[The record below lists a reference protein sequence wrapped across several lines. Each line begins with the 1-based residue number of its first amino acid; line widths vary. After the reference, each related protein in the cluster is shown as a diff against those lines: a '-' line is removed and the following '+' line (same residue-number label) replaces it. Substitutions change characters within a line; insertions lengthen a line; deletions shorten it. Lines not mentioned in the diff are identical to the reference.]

1 MNGTFEPRSG
11 TTAAFRGPLGSAIPV
26 RSMSQQTHLDPSAAS
41 EGSDTAEHG
50 GALRLVRLRLALV
63 VVAAGMV
70 SAAASGTVAIVA
82 TVGPGGLFHAAL
94 GFLPVPWVILVPAIL
109 VVSVWLIRNGARRV
123 LQLADELDEA
133 RRLNGDRQVGGG
145 TDTLVDTLTGLGN
158 HRAFQEE
165 LDRQLDAVRRYGH
178 TVALVFIDL
187 DDFKVINDSGGHALG
202 DKALALISKLLRG
215 GLRRS
220 DRPFRIG
227 GDEFAV
233 LMPGTRAEDA
243 QLVMRRVLSSCV
255 EPRRDAGFERGI
267 SFSAGIASAPD
278 MGIDRSDLY
287 ARADDAL
294 YEAKREGRTAIR
306 VFDPSKDDRPLTGE
320 RLARAA
326 RAVIELVAR
335 DAVSPVYQP
344 IVDVQTGMVV
354 GFEGLSRPDPQTAF
368 EDAGSLFTVAEQSG
382 RTADLDWV
390 CIRSIIAGA
399 GMLEPDQT
407 LSLNLSPMTVE
418 APEFQPLPL
427 LGLLSKARIPPDR
440 IILEITER
448 QGIDQVDTLR
458 AKLNACRSA
467 GFKIAIDD
475 LGAGNSGL
483 RLLSQIQFD
492 IVKIDLS
499 LVQAGTQHEAS
510 LDIVRTL
517 MELSNRWGAYAVAE
531 GVETLEQLH
540 MLRAIGLGHAQGYL
554 LGRPM
559 TEPRL
564 RQIELETILGEQGSS
579 AILRA
584 LAAASV

>member
-1 MNGTFEPRSG
+1 
-11 TTAAFRGPLGSAIPV
+11 
-26 RSMSQQTHLDPSAAS
+26 
-41 EGSDTAEHG
+41 
-50 GALRLVRLRLALV
+50 
-63 VVAAGMV
+63 MV

-82 TVGPGGLFHAAL
+82 TVGPGGLFHAGL
-94 GFLPVPWVILVPAIL
+94 GFLPVPWLVLVAIVL
-109 VVSVWLIRNGARRV
+109 IASVWLIRNGARRV
-123 LQLADELDEA
+123 LQLAEELDLA
-133 RRLNGDRQVGGG
+133 RRQVGGLG
-145 TDTLVDTLTGLGN
+145 AGAGQETLVDTLTGLGN

-187 DDFKVINDSGGHALG
+187 DDFKVLNDSGGHALG
-202 DKALALISKLLRG
+202 DKALAQMSKLLRG

-243 QLVMRRVLSSCV
+243 QLVMRRVLSSCL

-344 IVDVQTGMVV
+344 IVDVQTGLVV
-354 GFEGLSRPDPQTAF
+354 GFEGLSRPDPATAF

-390 CIRSIIAGA
+390 CIRSIVAGA
-399 GMLEPDQT
+399 TKLEPHQS
-407 LSLNLSPMTVE
+407 LSLNLSPMTIE
-418 APEFQPLPL
+418 APEFQPQPL
-427 LGLLSKARIPPDR
+427 LGLLARAGISPDR

-448 QGIDQVDTLR
+448 QGIDQLDTLR
-458 AKLNACRSA
+458 AKLGACRAA
-467 GFKIAIDD
+467 GFRIAIDD

-499 LVQAGTQHEAS
+499 LVQAGTQREAS

-517 MELSNRWGAYAVAE
+517 MELATRWGAYAVAE
-531 GVETLEQLH
+531 GVETVDQLH
-540 MLRAIGLGHAQGYL
+540 MLRTIGVGHAQGYL
-554 LGRPM
+554 LGRP
-559 TEPRL
+559 TAEPTM
-564 RQIELETILGEQGSS
+564 RQIDLETILGESGSS

>member
-1 MNGTFEPRSG
+1 
-11 TTAAFRGPLGSAIPV
+11 
-26 RSMSQQTHLDPSAAS
+26 
-41 EGSDTAEHG
+41 
-50 GALRLVRLRLALV
+50 
-63 VVAAGMV
+63 MV

-82 TVGPGGLFHAAL
+82 TVGPGGLLRSAL
-94 GFLPVPWVILVPAIL
+94 GFLPIPWVLLVPAIL
-109 VVSVWLIRNGARRV
+109 VVSVWLIRNGTRRV
-123 LQLADELDEA
+123 LELAAELDLA
-133 RRLNGDRQVGGG
+133 RRHVGSADAVAGS
-145 TDTLVDTLTGLGN
+145 DTLVDTLTGLGN

-187 DDFKVINDSGGHALG
+187 DDFKVINDAGGHALG

-255 EPRRDAGFERGI
+255 EPRRDAGFESGI

-278 MGIDRSDLY
+278 MGLDRSDLY

-326 RAVIELVAR
+326 RAVIDLVAR

-344 IVDVQTGMVV
+344 IVDLQTGLVS
-354 GFEGLSRPDPQTAF
+354 GFEGLSRPDPQSSF

-390 CIRSIIAGA
+390 CIRSIISGA
-399 GMLEPDQT
+399 GTLEPDQS
-407 LSLNLSPMTVE
+407 LSLNLSPMTIE

-458 AKLNACRSA
+458 AKLNACRAA

-499 LVQAGTQHEAS
+499 LVQAGTQREAS

-517 MELSNRWGAYAVAE
+517 MELATRWGAYAVAE
-531 GVETLEQLH
+531 GVETLDQLH
-540 MLRAIGLGHAQGYL
+540 MLRAIGVGHAQGYL

-559 TEPRL
+559 TEPKL
-564 RQIELETILGEQGSS
+564 RQVDLETILGEQGSS

>member
-1 MNGTFEPRSG
+1 
-11 TTAAFRGPLGSAIPV
+11 
-26 RSMSQQTHLDPSAAS
+26 MSQQTLHDPSGAS
-41 EGSDTAEHG
+41 EGSDTAGRG
-50 GALRLVRLRLALV
+50 GALRLVRIRLAFV
-63 VVAAGMV
+63 VVATAMV

-82 TVGPGGLFHAAL
+82 TVGPGGLFHAGL
-94 GFLPVPWVILVPAIL
+94 GFLPVPWVVLVAIVL
-109 VVSVWLIRNGARRV
+109 IASVWLIRNGARRV
-123 LQLADELDEA
+123 LQLAEELDQA
-133 RRLNGDRQVGGG
+133 RRQVGGLG
-145 TDTLVDTLTGLGN
+145 AGAGQETLVDTLTGLGN

-187 DDFKVINDSGGHALG
+187 DDFKVLNDSGGHALG
-202 DKALALISKLLRG
+202 DKALAQMSKLLRG

-243 QLVMRRVLSSCV
+243 QLVMRRVLSSCL

-344 IVDVQTGMVV
+344 IVDVQTGLVV

-390 CIRSIIAGA
+390 CIRSIVAGA
-399 GMLEPDQT
+399 SKLEPHQS
-407 LSLNLSPMTVE
+407 LSLNLSPMTIE
-418 APEFQPLPL
+418 APEFQPQPL
-427 LGLLSKARIPPDR
+427 LGLLARAGISPDR

-448 QGIDQVDTLR
+448 QGIDQLDTLR
-458 AKLNACRSA
+458 SKLGACRAA
-467 GFKIAIDD
+467 GFRIAIDD

-499 LVQAGTQHEAS
+499 LVQAGTQREAS

-517 MELSNRWGAYAVAE
+517 MELSTRWGAYAVAE
-531 GVETLEQLH
+531 GVETVDQLH
-540 MLRAIGLGHAQGYL
+540 MLRAIGVGHAQGYL
-554 LGRPM
+554 LGRP
-559 TEPRL
+559 TSEPAM
-564 RQIELETILGEQGSS
+564 RQIDLETILGESGSS

>member
-1 MNGTFEPRSG
+1 
-11 TTAAFRGPLGSAIPV
+11 
-26 RSMSQQTHLDPSAAS
+26 LDHA
-41 EGSDTAEHG
+41 
-50 GALRLVRLRLALV
+50 RRQV
-63 VVAAGMV
+63 
-70 SAAASGTVAIVA
+70 
-82 TVGPGGLFHAAL
+82 GGL
-94 GFLPVPWVILVPAIL
+94 
-109 VVSVWLIRNGARRV
+109 
-123 LQLADELDEA
+123 EA
-133 RRLNGDRQVGGG
+133 GGG
-145 TDTLVDTLTGLGN
+145 TDTLVDTLTGLGT

-187 DDFKVINDSGGHALG
+187 DDFKVLNDAGGHALG
-202 DKALALISKLLRG
+202 DKALAQISKLMRG

-233 LMPGTRAEDA
+233 LMPGTRADDA
-243 QLVMRRVLSSCV
+243 QLVMRRVLSSCL
-255 EPRRDAGFERGI
+255 EPRREAGFERGI

-306 VFDPSKDDRPLTGE
+306 VFDPTRDDRPLTGE

-344 IVDVQTGMVV
+344 IVDVQTGAVV

-399 GMLEPDQT
+399 GALEPDQS
-407 LSLNLSPMTVE
+407 LSLNLSPMTIE

-427 LGLLSKARIPPDR
+427 LGLLSKARIAPDR

-448 QGIDQVDTLR
+448 QGIDQLDTLR
-458 AKLNACRSA
+458 AKLNACRAA

-499 LVQAGTQHEAS
+499 LIQAGTQREAS

-517 MELSNRWGAYAVAE
+517 MELSTRWGAYAVAE
-531 GVETLEQLH
+531 GVETVDQLH
-540 MLRAIGLGHAQGYL
+540 MLRAINVGHAQGYL

-559 TEPRL
+559 TEPKL
-564 RQIELETILGEQGSS
+564 RHVDLETILGEQGSS

>member
-1 MNGTFEPRSG
+1 MIGTFGPHRG
-11 TTAAFRGPLGSAIPV
+11 TTVACRRAGGSAIQV
-26 RSMSQQTHLDPSAAS
+26 RSMSQQTLHDPSAAS
-41 EGSDTAEHG
+41 EGSDAAG
-50 GALRLVRLRLALV
+50 QGDDDVRLIRARLVLV
-63 VVAAGMV
+63 VLATAAVATV
-70 SAAASGTVAIVA
+70 VSGTVALVA
-82 TVGPGGLFHAAL
+82 VSGSRWLFRPAF
-94 GFLPVPWVILVPAIL
+94 GFLPVPWAIL
-109 VVSVWLIRNGARRV
+109 VLAVLIVGSWLIRHGTRQV
-123 LQLADELDEA
+123 LQRAAEHEQARHLGDTSTGGATNALADA
-133 RRLNGDRQVGGG
+133 
-145 TDTLVDTLTGLGN
+145 LTGLGN

-178 TVALVFIDL
+178 TVALVFIDV
-187 DDFKVINDSGGHALG
+187 DDFKVLNDSAGHALG
-202 DKALALISKLLRG
+202 DKALAEISKLLRS

-220 DRPFRIG
+220 DRAFRIG

-233 LMPGTRAEDA
+233 LMPGTPADA
-243 QLVMRRVLSSCV
+243 AHSVMRRILSACL
-255 EPRRDAGFERGI
+255 EPRRESGLERGI

-278 MGIDRSDLY
+278 MGINRTDLY

-294 YEAKREGRTAIR
+294 YQAKREGRTAIR
-306 VFDPSKDDRPLTGE
+306 VFDPTKDDRPLTGE

-326 RAVIELVAR
+326 RAVIELVAS

-344 IVDVQTGMVV
+344 IVDLQTGLVV
-354 GFEGLSRPDPQTAF
+354 GFEGLSRPGPKTAF

-399 GMLEPDQT
+399 TTLEPHQT
-407 LSLNLSPMTVE
+407 LSLNLSPMTIE
-418 APEFQPLPL
+418 APEFQTLPL
-427 LGLLSKARIPPDR
+427 LGLLSKVQIPPDR

-448 QGIDQVDTLR
+448 QGIDHLDTLR
-458 AKLNACRSA
+458 AKLNACRAA
-467 GFKIAIDD
+467 GFRIAIDD

-483 RLLSQIQFD
+483 RLLSQIHFD

-499 LVQAGTQHEAS
+499 LVQAGTQREAS

-517 MELSNRWGAYAVAE
+517 MELSTRWGAYAVAE
-531 GVETLEQLH
+531 GVETVDQLH

-564 RQIELETILGEQGSS
+564 HQIDLDTILGEQGSS
-579 AILRA
+579 AMLRA

>member
-1 MNGTFEPRSG
+1 
-11 TTAAFRGPLGSAIPV
+11 
-26 RSMSQQTHLDPSAAS
+26 
-41 EGSDTAEHG
+41 
-50 GALRLVRLRLALV
+50 
-63 VVAAGMV
+63 
-70 SAAASGTVAIVA
+70 
-82 TVGPGGLFHAAL
+82 
-94 GFLPVPWVILVPAIL
+94 
-109 VVSVWLIRNGARRV
+109 
-123 LQLADELDEA
+123 
-133 RRLNGDRQVGGG
+133 
-145 TDTLVDTLTGLGN
+145 
-158 HRAFQEE
+158 
-165 LDRQLDAVRRYGH
+165 
-178 TVALVFIDL
+178 
-187 DDFKVINDSGGHALG
+187 
-202 DKALALISKLLRG
+202 
-215 GLRRS
+215 
-220 DRPFRIG
+220 
-227 GDEFAV
+227 
-233 LMPGTRAEDA
+233 
-243 QLVMRRVLSSCV
+243 MRRVLSACV

-344 IVDVQTGMVV
+344 IVDLQTGLVS

-399 GMLEPDQT
+399 GALEPDQS
-407 LSLNLSPMTVE
+407 LSLNLSPMTIE

-458 AKLNACRSA
+458 AKLNACRAA

-499 LVQAGTQHEAS
+499 LVQAGTQREAS

-517 MELSNRWGAYAVAE
+517 MELATRWGAYAVAE
-531 GVETLEQLH
+531 GVETLDQLH
-540 MLRAIGLGHAQGYL
+540 MLRAIGVGHAQGYL

-559 TEPRL
+559 TEPKL
-564 RQIELETILGEQGSS
+564 RQVDLETILGEQGSS

-584 LAAASV
+584 LAAASA

>member
-1 MNGTFEPRSG
+1 
-11 TTAAFRGPLGSAIPV
+11 
-26 RSMSQQTHLDPSAAS
+26 MSQQTLHDPSGAS
-41 EGSDTAEHG
+41 EGSDTAG
-50 GALRLVRLRLALV
+50 QGAALRLVRIRLALV
-63 VVAAGMV
+63 VVATAMV

-82 TVGPGGLFHAAL
+82 TVGPGGLFRSAL
-94 GFLPVPWVILVPAIL
+94 GILPIPWVLLVPAIL
-109 VVSVWLIRNGARRV
+109 VVSVWLIRNGTRRV
-123 LQLADELDEA
+123 LELAAELDLA
-133 RRLNGDRQVGGG
+133 RHHVGSADAGAG
-145 TDTLVDTLTGLGN
+145 SDTLVDTLTGLGN

-187 DDFKVINDSGGHALG
+187 DDFKVINDAGGHALG

-306 VFDPSKDDRPLTGE
+306 VFDPSRDDRPLTGE

-344 IVDVQTGMVV
+344 IVDLQTGLVS

-399 GMLEPDQT
+399 GTLEPDQS
-407 LSLNLSPMTVE
+407 LSLNLSPMTIE

-458 AKLNACRSA
+458 AKLNACRAA

-499 LVQAGTQHEAS
+499 LVQAGTQREAS

-517 MELSNRWGAYAVAE
+517 MELATRWGAYAVAE
-531 GVETLEQLH
+531 GVETLDQLQ
-540 MLRAIGLGHAQGYL
+540 MLRAIGVGHAQGYL

-559 TEPRL
+559 TEPKL
-564 RQIELETILGEQGSS
+564 RQVDLETILGEQGSS

>member
-1 MNGTFEPRSG
+1 
-11 TTAAFRGPLGSAIPV
+11 
-26 RSMSQQTHLDPSAAS
+26 MSQQTLHDPSAVS
-41 EGSDTAEHG
+41 EGNDTAG
-50 GALRLVRLRLALV
+50 RGNTLRLVRIRLALV
-63 VVAAGMV
+63 VAATAMV

-82 TVGPGGLFHAAL
+82 TVGPGGLFHPAL
-94 GFLPVPWVILVPAIL
+94 GLFPVPWAVIVPAVLI
-109 VVSVWLIRNGARRV
+109 VSVWLIRHGTRHV
-123 LQLADELDEA
+123 LQLAEELDQA
-133 RRLNGDRQVGGG
+133 RRQFGDLQEGDRP
-145 TDTLVDTLTGLGN
+145 DTLVDTLTGLGN

-187 DDFKVINDSGGHALG
+187 DDFKVLNESGGHAVG
-202 DKALALISKLLRG
+202 DKALARISKLLRS

-220 DRPFRIG
+220 DRPFRVG

-233 LMPGTRAEDA
+233 LMPGTRAEEA
-243 QLVMRRVLSSCV
+243 HTVMRRILSTCL
-255 EPRRDAGFERGI
+255 EPRRESGFERGI
-267 SFSAGIASAPD
+267 SFSAGVASAPD
-278 MGIDRSDLY
+278 MGINRTDLY

-294 YEAKREGRTAIR
+294 YQAKREGRTAIR
-306 VFDPSKDDRPLTGE
+306 VFDPTKDDRPLTGE

-326 RAVIELVAR
+326 RAVIELVAT

-344 IVDVQTGMVV
+344 IVDVQTGTVV
-354 GFEGLSRPDPQTAF
+354 GFEGLSRPDPKTDF

-390 CIRSIIAGA
+390 CIRSIVAGA
-399 GMLEPDQT
+399 STLEPEQT
-407 LSLNLSPMTVE
+407 LSLNLSPMTIE

-448 QGIDQVDTLR
+448 QGIEHLDTLR
-458 AKLNACRSA
+458 TKLNACRAA
-467 GFKIAIDD
+467 GFRIAIDD

-499 LVQAGTQHEAS
+499 LVQAGTQREAS
-510 LDIVRTL
+510 LDIVRSL
-517 MELSNRWGAYAVAE
+517 MELSTRWGAYAVAE
-531 GVETLEQLH
+531 GVETVEQLH

-564 RQIELETILGEQGSS
+564 RQVDLETILGEQGSA

-584 LAAASV
+584 FAASAT

>member
-1 MNGTFEPRSG
+1 
-11 TTAAFRGPLGSAIPV
+11 
-26 RSMSQQTHLDPSAAS
+26 MSQQTLHDPSGAS
-41 EGSDTAEHG
+41 EGSDTAGPG
-50 GALRLVRLRLALV
+50 GALRLVRIRLALV
-63 VVAAGMV
+63 VVATALV

-82 TVGPGGLFHAAL
+82 TVGPGGLFRSAL
-94 GFLPVPWVILVPAIL
+94 GFLPIPWVLLVPVIL
-109 VVSVWLIRNGARRV
+109 VVSVWLIRNGTRRV
-123 LQLADELDEA
+123 LELAAELDLA
-133 RRLNGDRQVGGG
+133 RRHVGSADAGG

-187 DDFKVINDSGGHALG
+187 DDFKVINDAGGHALG
-202 DKALALISKLLRG
+202 DKALALISKLMRG

-243 QLVMRRVLSSCV
+243 QLVMRRVLSACV

-306 VFDPSKDDRPLTGE
+306 VFDPAKDDRPLTGE

-344 IVDVQTGMVV
+344 IVDLQTGLVS

-399 GMLEPDQT
+399 GALEPDQS
-407 LSLNLSPMTVE
+407 LSLNLSPMTIE

-448 QGIDQVDTLR
+448 QGIDQLDTLR
-458 AKLNACRSA
+458 AKLNACRAA

-499 LVQAGTQHEAS
+499 LVQAGAQREAS

-517 MELSNRWGAYAVAE
+517 MELATRWGAYAVAE
-531 GVETLEQLH
+531 GVETLDQLH
-540 MLRAIGLGHAQGYL
+540 MLRAIGVGHAQGYL
-554 LGRPM
+554 LGRPI
-559 TEPRL
+559 TEPKL
-564 RQIELETILGEQGSS
+564 RQVDLETILGEQGSS

-584 LAAASV
+584 LAAASA

>member
-1 MNGTFEPRSG
+1 
-11 TTAAFRGPLGSAIPV
+11 
-26 RSMSQQTHLDPSAAS
+26 MSQQTHLDPSAAS

-50 GALRLVRLRLALV
+50 AALRLVRLRLALV

-82 TVGPGGLFHAAL
+82 TVGPGGLFHPAL
-94 GFLPVPWVILVPAIL
+94 GVLPVPWALLVPAIL

-133 RRLNGDRQVGGG
+133 RRLNGDQSPTGG
-145 TDTLVDTLTGLGN
+145 TGGLVDSLTGLGS

-165 LDRQLDAVRRYGH
+165 FDRHLDAVRRYGH
-178 TVALVFIDL
+178 TVALILIDL
-187 DDFKVINDSGGHALG
+187 DDFKVLNDTAGHAMG
-202 DKALALISKLLRG
+202 DKALAEIGKLLRSA
-215 GLRRS
+215 LRRS
-220 DRPFRIG
+220 DRAFRVG

-233 LMPGTRAEDA
+233 LMPMTQGEEAYT
-243 QLVMRRVLSSCV
+243 VMRRVLSTCL
-255 EPRRDAGFERGI
+255 EPRREAGFERGF
-267 SFSAGIASAPD
+267 SFSAGIAAAPG
-278 MGIDRSDLY
+278 MGITRADLY

-294 YEAKREGRTAIR
+294 YQAKREGRTAIR
-306 VFDPSKDDRPLTGE
+306 VFDPTKDDRPLSGE

-326 RAVIELVAR
+326 RAVIEVVSG
-335 DAVSPVYQP
+335 DAISPVYQP
-344 IVDVQTGMVV
+344 IVDVQSGSVV
-354 GFEGLSRPDPQTAF
+354 GFEGLSRPRPETAF
-368 EDAGSLFTVAEQSG
+368 EDAASLFSIAEQSG

-390 CIRSIIAGA
+390 CIRSIVAGA
-399 GMLEPDQT
+399 SKLEAHQT
-407 LSLNLSPMTVE
+407 LSLNLSPMTIE
-418 APEFQPLPL
+418 APEFQPQPL
-427 LGLLSKARIPPDR
+427 LGLLARAGISPDR

-448 QGIDQVDTLR
+448 QGIEQLDTLR
-458 AKLNACRSA
+458 SKLGACRAA

-483 RLLSQIQFD
+483 RLLSQIHFD

-499 LVQAGTQHEAS
+499 LVQAGTQREAS

-517 MELSNRWGAYAVAE
+517 MELSTRWGAYAVAE
-531 GVETLEQLH
+531 GVETLDQLY
-540 MLRAIGLGHAQGYL
+540 MLRQIGLGHAQGYL

-559 TEPRL
+559 SEPSL
-564 RQIELETILGEQGSS
+564 RQIDLETILGEQGSS

>member
-1 MNGTFEPRSG
+1 
-11 TTAAFRGPLGSAIPV
+11 
-26 RSMSQQTHLDPSAAS
+26 MSQQTLHDPSGAS
-41 EGSDTAEHG
+41 DGSDTAGRG
-50 GALRLVRLRLALV
+50 GALRLVRIRLALV
-63 VVAAGMV
+63 VVATAMV

-82 TVGPGGLFHAAL
+82 TVGPGGLFHAGL
-94 GFLPVPWVILVPAIL
+94 GFLPIPWVVLVAIVL
-109 VVSVWLIRNGARRV
+109 IASVWLIRNGARRV
-123 LQLADELDEA
+123 LQLADELDQA
-133 RRLNGDRQVGGG
+133 RRQVGSLGAG
-145 TDTLVDTLTGLGN
+145 AGQETLVDTLTGLGN

-187 DDFKVINDSGGHALG
+187 DDFKVLNDSGGHALG
-202 DKALALISKLLRG
+202 DKALAQMSKLLRG

-243 QLVMRRVLSSCV
+243 QLVMRRVLSSCL

-294 YEAKREGRTAIR
+294 FEAKREGRTAIR

-344 IVDVQTGMVV
+344 IVDVQTGLVV

-399 GMLEPDQT
+399 SKLEPHQS
-407 LSLNLSPMTVE
+407 LSLNLSPMTIE
-418 APEFQPLPL
+418 APEFQPQPL
-427 LGLLSKARIPPDR
+427 LGLLARAGISPDR

-448 QGIDQVDTLR
+448 QGIDQLDTLR
-458 AKLNACRSA
+458 SKLGACRAA
-467 GFKIAIDD
+467 GFRIAIDD

-499 LVQAGTQHEAS
+499 LVQAGTQREAS

-517 MELSNRWGAYAVAE
+517 MELSTRWGAYAVAE
-531 GVETLEQLH
+531 GVETVDQLH
-540 MLRAIGLGHAQGYL
+540 MLRAIGVGHAQGYL
-554 LGRPM
+554 LGRP
-559 TEPRL
+559 TSEPTM
-564 RQIELETILGEQGSS
+564 RQIDLETILGESGSS

>member
-1 MNGTFEPRSG
+1 
-11 TTAAFRGPLGSAIPV
+11 
-26 RSMSQQTHLDPSAAS
+26 MSQQTLHDPSGAS
-41 EGSDTAEHG
+41 EGSDTAGRG
-50 GALRLVRLRLALV
+50 GALRLVRIRLALV
-63 VVAAGMV
+63 VVATAMV
-70 SAAASGTVAIVA
+70 SAAASGTVAIMA
-82 TVGPGGLFHAAL
+82 TVGPGGLFHAGL
-94 GFLPVPWVILVPAIL
+94 GFLPVPWVVLVAIVL
-109 VVSVWLIRNGARRV
+109 IASVWLIRNGARRV
-123 LQLADELDEA
+123 LQLAEELDQA
-133 RRLNGDRQVGGG
+133 RRQVGGLG
-145 TDTLVDTLTGLGN
+145 AGAGQETLVDTLTGLGN

-187 DDFKVINDSGGHALG
+187 DDFKVLNDSGGHALG
-202 DKALALISKLLRG
+202 DKALAQMSKLLRG

-243 QLVMRRVLSSCV
+243 QLVMRRVLSSCL

-344 IVDVQTGMVV
+344 IVDVQTGLVV

-390 CIRSIIAGA
+390 CIRSIVAGA
-399 GMLEPDQT
+399 SKLEPHQS
-407 LSLNLSPMTVE
+407 LSLNLSPMTIE
-418 APEFQPLPL
+418 APEFQPQPL
-427 LGLLSKARIPPDR
+427 LGLLARAGISPDR

-448 QGIDQVDTLR
+448 QGIDQLDTLR
-458 AKLNACRSA
+458 SKLGACRAA
-467 GFKIAIDD
+467 GFRIAIDD

-499 LVQAGTQHEAS
+499 LVQAGTQREAS

-517 MELSNRWGAYAVAE
+517 MELSTRWGAYAVAE
-531 GVETLEQLH
+531 GVETVDQLH
-540 MLRAIGLGHAQGYL
+540 MLRAIGVGHAQGYL
-554 LGRPM
+554 LGRP
-559 TEPRL
+559 TSEPTM
-564 RQIELETILGEQGSS
+564 RQIDLETILGESGSS